1 MFQLEAEERVKNQHN
16 EQQGVVGAVK
26 MNLLVLQEVPDPV
39 VVLDQKNHPNAHPEV
54 LGQQMIQDVQIVE
67 MIPGG

>member
-39 VVLDQKNHPNAHPEV
+39 VVLYQKNHQNAHPEV
-54 LGQQMIQDVQIVE
+54 LDQQMIQDVQIVE

>member
-26 MNLLVLQEVPDPV
+26 MNLLVLREVPDLV
-39 VVLDQKNHPNAHPEV
+39 VVLDQKNHQNAHPEV

>member
-26 MNLLVLQEVPDPV
+26 MNLLVLREVPDPV
-39 VVLDQKNHPNAHPEV
+39 VVLDQKNHQNAHPEV